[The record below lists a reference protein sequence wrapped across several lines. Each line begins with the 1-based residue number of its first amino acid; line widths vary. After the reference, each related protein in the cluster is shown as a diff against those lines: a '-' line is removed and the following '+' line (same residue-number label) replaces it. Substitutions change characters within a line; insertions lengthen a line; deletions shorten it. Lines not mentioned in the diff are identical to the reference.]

1 MDTGKSILG
10 QNFVNRVSNIF
21 WFFFNGSLL
30 DYTIDFDVQTEQ
42 PYAVVENKSIM
53 TALSNCNR
61 LQKSPSLLPW
71 IEARDSKSRLK
82 EIKAQSSD
90 KLILGHL
97 NINSIRNKFE
107 ALKFIIEQKIYTF
120 MMSEIKLDDS
130 FLTAQFLSKG
140 FSTLTDLIKIL
151 KAIEFSCISVKI
163 YHLNF

>member
-1 MDTGKSILG
+1 MQESPNLL
-10 QNFVNRVSNIF
+10 SNI
-21 WFFFNGSLL
+21 GALH
-30 DYTIDFDVQTEQ
+30 
-42 PYAVVENKSIM
+42 EN
-53 TALSNCNR
+53 
-61 LQKSPSLLPW
+61 
-71 IEARDSKSRLK
+71 SRLK
-82 EIKAQSSD
+82 EMKIQSSD